1 MDNKIKP
8 ELQPLDDTQE
18 VEAVAPEQ
26 AATHKWEFKPRQN
39 PRWGTVTREGLIVG
53 RGTTKKVIP
62 PDEVYYLASLGVNYK
77 ELGEWYGVP
86 EDTIRYNFK
95 PYVEKARE
103 ETKQKLR
110 QAQIKAALGGSAVML
125 IWLGKN
131 MLGQSDNPINT
142 DTDKILPWND
152 NA

>member
-1 MDNKIKP
+1 MTTDTNQP
-8 ELQPLDDTQE
+8 GQPLDDTQE
-18 VEAVAPEQ
+18 IEASAPEQ
-26 AATHKWEFKPRQN
+26 LATHKWVFRPRQQ
-39 PRWGTVTREGLIVG
+39 PRWGTVTRDGLIVG
-53 RGTTKKVIP
+53 RGTTRQVVP
-62 PDEVYYLASLGVNYK
+62 PDEVYYLASLGVSYR

-86 EDTIRYNFK
+86 EDTMRYNFR

-110 QAQIKAALGGSAVML
+110 QAQIRLAIGGNAVML

-142 DTDKILPWND
+142 DTDKILPWTD
-152 NA
+152 D